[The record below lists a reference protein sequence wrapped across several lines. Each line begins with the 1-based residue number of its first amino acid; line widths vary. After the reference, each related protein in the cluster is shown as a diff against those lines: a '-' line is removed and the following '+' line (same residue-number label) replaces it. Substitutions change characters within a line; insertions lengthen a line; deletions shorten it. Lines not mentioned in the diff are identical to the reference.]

1 MKLHLLAAAAVL
13 ALSSPAY
20 AGNDKPQSG
29 GDSSAN
35 AGAAAGAIAGAAA
48 VSGSSSNA
56 VNTVLGSNNGGS
68 VGNVAGG
75 AGGQGGAGGRA
86 DASSSSTLGNLNSFG
101 GSATAV
107 NGPNTNLNTNTL
119 GQAQGQQQA
128 ASSDQRQSQ
137 STNSAV
143 TNAGNS
149 ANTNTTSARTDNA
162 NNAAQSTNVNVAGD
176 EAQKRNPVGMAY
188 AAPVAFGQGTCG
200 VSASAG
206 GQGITGALSL
216 AIPLPS
222 PKCEVRYVVQTLSAL
237 GSATGDKT
245 LFRAAELYYAKH
257 TKGVSEAITDARAGK

>member
-1 MKLHLLAAAAVL
+1 MKIHLLAAAAVL

-20 AGNDKPQSG
+20 AGNDNGPKG
-29 GDSSAN
+29 GDSSAESSSGAV
-35 AGAAAGAIAGAAA
+35 AGAAAL
-48 VSGSSSNA
+48 SGSSSNA

-68 VGNVAGG
+68 VGNVSGG
-75 AGGQGGAGGRA
+75 AGGQGGAGGNIL
-86 DASSSSTLGNLNSFG
+86 ASGNSNTDVRNDLRD
-101 GSATAV
+101 T
-107 NGPNTNLNTNTL
+107 NTNFNSDQNANLQ
-119 GQAQGQQQA
+119 GQAQKQLA
-128 ASSDQRQSQ
+128 TSNQSQ
-137 STNSAV
+137 ANAI

-162 NNAAQSTNVNVAGD
+162 NNAAQNTNVSVAGD

-206 GQGITGALSL
+206 GQGITGALSM

-222 PKCEVRYVVQTLSAL
+222 PKCETRYVVQTLSAL

-257 TKGVSEAITDARAGK
+257 TKGVSEAITAARTGK